1 MLESGKKSA
10 ELLGKA
16 SGKIFEAEGKLGE
29 LESAKSELH
38 KKLMEVSG
46 DLQVPSSYRPCTGLN
61 PGNTPG
67 WLAGCL
73 PACLAAW
80 CRLRLLL
87 TTGVCVWRQ
96 GQIAG
101 VEANVSA
108 MSDLVNALQAT
119 KPTPAVL

>member
-46 DLQVPSSYRPCTGLN
+46 DLQVPSSYRP
-61 PGNTPG
+61 
-67 WLAGCL
+67 
-73 PACLAAW
+73 
-80 CRLRLLL
+80 
-87 TTGVCVWRQ
+87 
-96 GQIAG
+96 
-101 VEANVSA
+101 
-108 MSDLVNALQAT
+108 
-119 KPTPAVL
+119 